1 MIRRRKLAL
10 NIKVLGPGCI
20 NCERVSQ
27 VVVATLEELEAE
39 LGDDCPEATLQH
51 VTDFAEFVKYG
62 LMFTPGLVVNEK
74 LVCAGRIPTQAEV
87 RQWLTSAVAEIEA

>member
-1 MIRRRKLAL
+1 MAL

-39 LGDDCPEATLQH
+39 WGDDCPEATLQH

-62 LMFTPGLVVNEK
+62 LMFTPGLVINEK

>member
-1 MIRRRKLAL
+1 MAL

-51 VTDFAEFVKYG
+51 VTDFAEFVRYG